1 MYNNF
6 CHTERERVKMKQF
19 GPGRCL
25 IVLVNVMGWF
35 QLNET
40 ISTFSLINTMSNK
53 QICLCAETQVF
64 IIFMYFL
71 KNWFLCWDYFT
82 FLFKNEMHCV
92 TKLF

>member
-1 MYNNF
+1 
-6 CHTERERVKMKQF
+6 
-19 GPGRCL
+19 
-25 IVLVNVMGWF
+25 
-35 QLNET
+35 
-40 ISTFSLINTMSNK
+40 MSNK